1 MVPNCKVNYV
11 YKTRSNYLQSPKH
24 KLTSIEK
31 MPHFM
36 GFKIYYYLPKTVVEE
51 QHIYV
56 LKRKLQDIPVVYSV
70 SGLFYIKKL
79 L

>member
-1 MVPNCKVNYV
+1 MSIKQGQIKC
-11 YKTRSNYLQSPKH
+11 PKR

-56 LKRKLQDIPVVYSV
+56 LKRKL
-70 SGLFYIKKL
+70 
-79 L
+79 